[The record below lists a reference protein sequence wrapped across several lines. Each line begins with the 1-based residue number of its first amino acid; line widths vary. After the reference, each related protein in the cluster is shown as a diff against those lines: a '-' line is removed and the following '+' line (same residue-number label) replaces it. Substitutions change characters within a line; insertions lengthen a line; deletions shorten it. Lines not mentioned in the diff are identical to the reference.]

1 MATLAAAV
9 YAEVCLLIRVFSAY
23 AQQEG
28 LVRAATIETTALTHT
43 YTHTHRPKNK
53 KAQNNDITS
62 TTAMTITTA
71 MLTKKKNNTGNSR
84 REKPN

>member
-28 LVRAATIETTALTHT
+28 LVRAATIETTALTQHT
-43 YTHTHRPKNK
+43 QTDQK
-53 KAQNNDITS
+53 
-62 TTAMTITTA
+62 
-71 MLTKKKNNTGNSR
+71 TKKRKITI
-84 REKPN
+84 